1 MAKIYPLF
9 SGSKGNS
16 YYITSSGKGVLIDA
30 GRSARQIEKALSDNS
45 IDPKS
50 IEGIFV
56 THEHSDHIRGVRVLA
71 SKYGINVY
79 ATQGTL
85 QSMEMSGNLSPE
97 KFSSYIINSG
107 AEAAGMRIKPF
118 RISHDCAEGVGYTV
132 ETSDGRKVA
141 LATDTGLITEEIKYA
156 VKGSDV
162 IVIESNHDVNMLL
175 NGSYPYILKRRILSS
190 KGHLSNESCSE
201 FLPELVRSGATRF
214 LLAHLSRE
222 NNMPQIA
229 LQSARCA
236 LSGHNMKENS
246 DYTINAAKEIT
257 DGSCI
262 IF

>member
-16 YYITSSGKGVLIDA
+16 YYITSSGRGILIDA

-141 LATDTGLITEEIKYA
+141 LATDTGLITEEIKHA

-201 FLPELVRSGATRF
+201 FLPEFVRSGATRF

-229 LQSARCA
+229 LQSARCV
-236 LSGHNMKENS
+236 LSGYNMKENL

>member
-16 YYITSSGKGVLIDA
+16 YYITSSGRGILIDA

-50 IEGIFV
+50 IEGICV

-141 LATDTGLITEEIKYA
+141 LATDTGLITEEIKHADTYQMKA
-156 VKGSDV
+156 VRNFCPS
-162 IVIESNHDVNMLL
+162 
-175 NGSYPYILKRRILSS
+175 LS
-190 KGHLSNESCSE
+190 EAE
-201 FLPELVRSGATRF
+201 QPVFFL
-214 LLAHLSRE
+214 H
-222 NNMPQIA
+222 I
-229 LQSARCA
+229 
-236 LSGHNMKENS
+236 
-246 DYTINAAKEIT
+246 
-257 DGSCI
+257 
-262 IF
+262 

>member
-1 MAKIYPLF
+1 MSKIYPLF
-9 SGSKGNS
+9 SGSRGNS
-16 YYITSSGKGVLIDA
+16 YYITSSGRGILIDA
-30 GRSARQIEKALSDNS
+30 GRSAKQIEKALADNS
-45 IDPKS
+45 IEPRS

-56 THEHSDHIRGVRVLA
+56 THEHSDHIKGVRVLA

-97 KFSSYIINSG
+97 KFNSYIINSG
-107 AEAAGMRIKPF
+107 AEVAGMIIKSF

-132 ETSDGRKVA
+132 ETSDGRKVS
-141 LATDTGLITEEIKYA
+141 LATDTGFITEEIKSA
-156 VKGSDV
+156 VKGSDI

-175 NGSYPYILKRRILSS
+175 NGGYPYILKRRILSD

-214 LLAHLSRE
+214 LLAHLSKE

-229 LQSARCA
+229 LQSARCV
-236 LSGHNMKENS
+236 LSGYNMKENS
-246 DYTINAAKEIT
+246 DYTINAAKETT

>member
-16 YYITSSGKGVLIDA
+16 YYITSSGRGILIDA

-56 THEHSDHIRGVRVLA
+56 THEHSEHIRGVRVLA

-229 LQSARCA
+229 LQSARCV
-236 LSGHNMKENS
+236 LSGYNMKENL

>member
-16 YYITSSGKGVLIDA
+16 YYITSSGRGILIDA
-30 GRSARQIEKALSDNS
+30 GRSAKQIEKALSDNS
-45 IDPKS
+45 IDPRG
-50 IEGIFV
+50 IEGIFI
-56 THEHSDHIRGVRVLA
+56 THEHSDHIKGVRVLA

-79 ATQGTL
+79 ATEGTL
-85 QSMEMSGNLSPE
+85 RSMETSGDLSPE

-107 AEAAGMRIKPF
+107 AETAGMRIKPF

-132 ETSDGRKVA
+132 ETSDGRKIAV
-141 LATDTGLITEEIKYA
+141 ATDTGFITQEIKSA

-175 NGSYPYILKRRILSS
+175 NGGYPYILKRRILSN

-201 FLPELVRSGATRF
+201 FLPELVRNGATRF
-214 LLAHLSRE
+214 LLAHLSKE

-229 LQSARCA
+229 LQSARCV
-236 LSGHNMKENS
+236 LSEHHMKENS
-246 DYTINAAKEIT
+246 DYTIDTAKETT